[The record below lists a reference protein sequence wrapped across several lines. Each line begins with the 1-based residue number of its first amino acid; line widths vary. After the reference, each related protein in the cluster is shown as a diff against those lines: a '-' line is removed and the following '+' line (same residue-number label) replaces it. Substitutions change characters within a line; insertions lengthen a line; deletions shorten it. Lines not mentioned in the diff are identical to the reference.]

1 MTMPSLYRRLKQLR
15 NELPQDDAIAQP
27 ESGVGGDSGYGN
39 GKSAPSPALATSPGT
54 EAQRLQKLLD
64 VTEELDHI
72 ADLDSLLDH
81 ILIEA
86 RAFTGADAGTIYL
99 VEGDY
104 LRFSYNSQSGLF
116 APGDPNRN
124 RLLYLN
130 HTMPI
135 NKRSI
140 AGYVAETGSAL
151 VIDDAYAIGDDVPY
165 AFNPAFDRETGY
177 RTVSMLTLP
186 LKAKGGSTVG
196 VMQLVNALDP
206 DTHQPVAF
214 AERDRLYVA
223 LFAQNAAVEIERASL
238 TRLIILRMIRMA
250 ELRDPGETGAHV
262 SRVAAYSIEIYQRWA
277 ETHGV
282 KATELRKNK
291 DVLRLGAMLHDVGKI
306 AIPDAILKK
315 PGGLSADERETMK
328 QHTVFGAR
336 LFKEWESRLDAVA
349 SEIALTHHERWDGSG
364 YPGVIEN
371 LEQEPIRPG
380 RGKREDEI
388 PLLGRIVALADVYDA
403 LISHRTYKEPWSE
416 DRVLET
422 IREEAGYQFDPEVVD
437 AFFDVYETIQAIRA
451 RYTE

>member
-1 MTMPSLYRRLKQLR
+1 
-15 NELPQDDAIAQP
+15 
-27 ESGVGGDSGYGN
+27 
-39 GKSAPSPALATSPGT
+39 
-54 EAQRLQKLLD
+54 
-64 VTEELDHI
+64 
-72 ADLDSLLDH
+72 
-81 ILIEA
+81 
-86 RAFTGADAGTIYL
+86 
-99 VEGDY
+99 
-104 LRFSYNSQSGLF
+104 
-116 APGDPNRN
+116 
-124 RLLYLN
+124 
-130 HTMPI
+130 MPI

-282 KATELRKNK
+282 KPTEMRKNK

-315 PGGLSADERETMK
+315 PGALSADERNTMK

-388 PLLGRIVALADVYDA
+388 PLFGRIVALADVYDA

-437 AFFDVYETIQAIRA
+437 AFLDVYETIQAIRA